1 MKLLEDHLIERRL
14 PVEQRELQTIAQNVI
29 QNLLKTEGKFD
40 EKFFFVIFVF

>member
-29 QNLLKTEGKFD
+29 QNLLKTERKFD
-40 EKFFFVIFVF
+40 QKFLL